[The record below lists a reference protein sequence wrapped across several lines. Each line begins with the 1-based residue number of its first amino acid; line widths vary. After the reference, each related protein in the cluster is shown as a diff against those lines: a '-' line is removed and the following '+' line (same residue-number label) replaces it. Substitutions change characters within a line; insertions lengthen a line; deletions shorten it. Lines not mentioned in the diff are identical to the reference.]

1 MLVLKNNKYKEKEEI
16 DISYCKPGNLISIY
30 LEIENI
36 NKIVLVQ
43 FIWIEGDLYFLQSKI
58 K

>member
-1 MLVLKNNKYKEKEEI
+1 MFLLKNNKYKLQEEI
-16 DISYCKPGNLISIY
+16 DKSYIQPGNLISIY

-43 FIWIEGDLYFLQSKI
+43 FIWIEGELYFLQSKI